1 MKTVCHLIS
10 ILTILLMISS
20 SGYAE
25 QPGKY
30 TLEKLPNGV
39 ILRYD
44 HYTLKVEICA
54 PKIVHIVCA
63 PDNMIPGKNSLSV
76 VNIWKPTK
84 WHLDKKG
91 KYVILQTDEMKVE
104 IDPANILCKFFDK
117 EEYLILAEKERA
129 FSPVTIDDIQTW
141 NIFETFKL
149 SPGEGIYG
157 LGQHQY
163 GWMNHRDKEVV
174 LVQTNT
180 VAVNPFL
187 VSTKG
192 WGILWDNYSK
202 TYFRDNKNG
211 ATFWSEYGDVVDY
224 YLFLGDDIDEV
235 IAGYRLATGHAPMFG
250 KWAFGFWQSK
260 ERYETAKELTDV
272 VAEYRMRRLPID
284 VIVQD
289 WRYWGENNMWSS
301 MRFDPRVYPEPE
313 KTIEKLHNM
322 FHVHY
327 LISIWP
333 AVGRDTDLFKE
344 LNAKG
349 LTYPPVHWSSGFLY
363 DAFNPEARDIYWR
376 YISEGLM
383 SKGVD
388 GLWMDATE
396 PELADQHTFEESE
409 ANIKKFGNTALGPI
423 GMYLNP
429 YSLLTTEGVYGKWRS
444 EFPDKR
450 VMILT
455 RSAFTGQQRNGAIT
469 WSGDINASYDIL
481 RRQISAGL
489 NFCMAGIPYW
499 TTDIGAFFL
508 EGHDKGFGPG
518 EYPEGPGD
526 PAYKELYVRWFQ
538 FGAFC
543 PIFRSHGTQAPREV
557 WQFGDVGDWGYETMA
572 KFLNLRYRLLPYIY
586 SLSWK
591 VTSKGYTM
599 MRGLPM
605 DFSQDRKTYAIDNEY
620 MFGPSLLVAPVTE
633 EQYFTKDTL
642 HTRALDHPAS
652 CPVYL
657 PAETTWYD
665 FWTGEIHEGG
675 ETITRET
682 PIDIIPL
689 YVRAGSI
696 IPMGPLLQYA
706 EEKPAD
712 PIELRIY
719 PGADGTFPLFED
731 EGDTYNYEKGKYTT
745 IDFTWNN
752 ETGTLTIGKR
762 KGSFPGMLQSRTFH
776 VVIVTPNHGTGE
788 EVTPNPDK
796 TMQYF
801 GEESIIKL

>member
-1 MKTVCHLIS
+1 MRQFILSLIT
-10 ILTILLMISS
+10 LFISFA
-20 SGYAE
+20 GLAE
-25 QPGKY
+25 QGGNY
-30 TLEKLPNGV
+30 LLEQLPNGV
-39 ILRYD
+39 ILKYD
-44 HYTLKVEICA
+44 YYMLKVEICA
-54 PKIVHIVCA
+54 PKIIHVVCS
-63 PDNMIPGKNSLSV
+63 PDKMIPKKNSLSV
-76 VNIWKPTK
+76 VNTWKTVD
-84 WHLDKKG
+84 WELIKKG

-104 IDPANILCKFFDK
+104 IDPTTVLCKFYNKDG
-117 EEYLILAEKERA
+117 ELILAEKERA
-129 FSPVTIDDIQTW
+129 FSPVSLNEIQTW
-141 NIFETFKL
+141 NVFGTFKL
-149 SPGEGIYG
+149 TPDEGIFG

-180 VAVNPFL
+180 TAVNPFL

-202 TYFRDNKNG
+202 TYFRDNKSG

-235 IAGYRLATGHAPMFG
+235 IAGYRLATGPAPMFG

-260 ERYETAKELTDV
+260 ERYETAKEITDV

-289 WRYWGENNMWSS
+289 WRYWGENTQWSS
-301 MRFDPRVYPEPE
+301 MNFDPKVYPEPE

-333 AVGRDTDLFKE
+333 AVGRDTELFKE
-344 LNAKG
+344 LNNKG

-409 ANIKKFGNTALGPI
+409 LNIKKFGTTALGPI
-423 GMYLNP
+423 DRFLNP
-429 YSLLTTEGVYGKWRS
+429 YSLLTTEGVYGKWRE

-450 VMILT
+450 VIILT

-469 WSGDINASYDIL
+469 WSGNINASYDVM

-518 EYPEGPGD
+518 EYPDGPRD

-557 WQFGDVGDWGYETMA
+557 WQFGNVGDWGYETMA

-586 SLSWK
+586 SQSWK
-591 VTSKGYTM
+591 VTSQGYTL

-605 DFSQDRKTYAIDNEY
+605 DFSHDQKTYDIDDEY
-620 MFGPSLLVAPVTE
+620 LFGPSFLVAPVTV
-633 EQYFTKDTL
+633 EQYFKKDT
-642 HTRALDHPAS
+642 TQNRSQADPAS
-652 CPVYL
+652 REIYL
-657 PAETTWYD
+657 PAKTSWYD
-665 FWTGEIHEGG
+665 FWTGDVHEGG
-675 ETITRET
+675 ETIIRET
-682 PIDIIPL
+682 PIDIMPL
-689 YVRAGSI
+689 YVKAGSI

-706 EEKPAD
+706 EQKPAD

-719 PGADGTFPLFED
+719 PEDDGSFTLFED
-731 EGDTYNYEKGKYTT
+731 EGDAYNYEKGDYST
-745 IDFTWNN
+745 IDFSWNH
-752 ETGTLTIGKR
+752 ESSTLSIGKR
-762 KGSFPGMLQSRTFH
+762 KGNFPGMLHSRTFH
-776 VVIVTPNHGTGE
+776 IVVVRPDHGVGVEITS
-788 EVTPNPDK
+788 NPDQVVNYSGSERSVK
-796 TMQYF
+796 F
-801 GEESIIKL
+801 